1 MKISLQSR
9 RAKILAGVSGL
20 AALAV
25 VGVATVAVASGFGTS
40 LKDKVQKEF
49 PNTPITSADCDKG
62 PANLCEVVAGSNVFY
77 VTRDAKFAFVGAVL
91 DLENKVDVTDVRL
104 RELAAVGQAEARIRG
119 AAPAA
124 PGGPGAP
131 GVQPASAPAAP
142 ADSPIIRVTLPKAN
156 AVVHNPG
163 APLKMTIFTDLN
175 CGFCKRLHD
184 DLKNVRDIEVTEY
197 PIAFMGPDSPE
208 KAKLALCAKDRV
220 AGIDAIYSGGEVV
233 TSGDCAAAE
242 AAVAAN
248 VEFARQNGINGTP
261 MIVRADGRTNSGW
274 MPVNELRA
282 FLGGAS

>member
-124 PGGPGAP
+124 RGLRARGAAASVS
-131 GVQPASAPAAP
+131 GASARFSGVSTGAAS
-142 ADSPIIRVTLPKAN
+142 SPP
-156 AVVHNPG
+156 
-163 APLKMTIFTDLN
+163 
-175 CGFCKRLHD
+175 
-184 DLKNVRDIEVTEY
+184 
-197 PIAFMGPDSPE
+197 
-208 KAKLALCAKDRV
+208 
-220 AGIDAIYSGGEVV
+220 
-233 TSGDCAAAE
+233 
-242 AAVAAN
+242 
-248 VEFARQNGINGTP
+248 
-261 MIVRADGRTNSGW
+261 
-274 MPVNELRA
+274 
-282 FLGGAS
+282 

>member
-25 VGVATVAVASGFGTS
+25 IGVATVAVASGFGTS

-124 PGGPGAP
+124 PGAP